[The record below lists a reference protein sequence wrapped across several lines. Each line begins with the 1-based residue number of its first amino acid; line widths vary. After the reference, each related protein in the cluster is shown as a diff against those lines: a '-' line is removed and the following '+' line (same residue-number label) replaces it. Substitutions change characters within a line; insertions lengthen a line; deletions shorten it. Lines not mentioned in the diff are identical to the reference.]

1 MRLSFCLSKSNK
13 IGGTKRFEK
22 WIIISTAFLIYLTGR
37 GPMDN
42 RRRQILLLARPGYYR
57 NGIEAML
64 LTIDNIFI
72 QTVSTYESAAQILT
86 KITPDLLLVYPR
98 MLDVS
103 LICSLCQTFFENKK
117 NRVLFLTEP
126 YDEEYVPIISCDYQV
141 FQINTLGQLKQIIL
155 EKLG

>member
-1 MRLSFCLSKSNK
+1 
-13 IGGTKRFEK
+13 
-22 WIIISTAFLIYLTGR
+22 
-37 GPMDN
+37 MDN